1 MIDDTFPPEQRPT
14 PPPPG
19 RSRTLIL
26 VGGAVILFFLSY
38 LLAWGNAYRL
48 SASYL
53 KDADISYEEGR
64 YLDALLGYQKFSPAR
79 QRYVQHGGYIQVQRI
94 WENRYAWP
102 KPDVVQRAQAR
113 INEILE
119 HRLSI
124 AEAEQFIQENI
135 GRSNPYMGIIYLR
148 LGELYEA
155 DGRLR
160 DAEDVYASVPDLF
173 PDDQALIERA
183 RRNLERL
190 QQQDTG
196 GILSS

>member
-1 MIDDTFPPEQRPT
+1 MVDETLPPQPRPA
-14 PPPPG
+14 PPAPG

-26 VGGAVILFFLSY
+26 VGGAVVLFILSY
-38 LLAWGNAYRL
+38 VLAWGNAYRL
-48 SASYL
+48 SAGYL
-53 KDADISYEEGR
+53 KDADASYAEGR
-64 YLDALLGYQKFSPAR
+64 YLDALLGYQKFNPAR

-102 KPDVVQRAQAR
+102 KPDLVERAQER

-119 HRLSI
+119 QRLSI

-160 DAEDVYASVPDLF
+160 DAEDVYTSVPDLF

-190 QQQDTG
+190 QQQDSG
-196 GILSS
+196 SILSL

>member
-1 MIDDTFPPEQRPT
+1 MVEETLPLEPPPAPPT
-14 PPPPG
+14 PE

-26 VGGAVILFFLSY
+26 AGGAVVLFFLSY

-48 SASYL
+48 SAGYL
-53 KDADISYEEGR
+53 QDADDSYEQGR
-64 YLDALLGYQKFSPAR
+64 YLDALLGYQKFNPAQR
-79 QRYVQHGGYIQVQRI
+79 RYVQYGGYIQVQRI

-102 KPDVVQRAQAR
+102 KPALVERAQKR

-119 HRLSI
+119 QRLSI

-135 GRSNPYMGIIYLR
+135 GRNNPYMGIIYLR

-160 DAEDVYASVPDLF
+160 DAEDIYSSFPDLF
-173 PDDQALIERA
+173 PKDQALVERA

-196 GILSS
+196 SILSS

>member
-1 MIDDTFPPEQRPT
+1 M
-14 PPPPG
+14 
-19 RSRTLIL
+19 
-26 VGGAVILFFLSY
+26 
-38 LLAWGNAYRL
+38 LAWGNAYRL
-48 SASYL
+48 SAGYL
-53 KDADISYEEGR
+53 KDADASYAEGR
-64 YLDALLGYQKFSPAR
+64 YLDALLGYQKFNPAR

-102 KPDVVQRAQAR
+102 KPDLVERAQER

-119 HRLSI
+119 QRLSI

-160 DAEDVYASVPDLF
+160 DAEDVYTSVPDLF

-190 QQQDTG
+190 QQQDSG
-196 GILSS
+196 SILSL